1 MWSGSGGR
9 ESWYTISEIVNKWK
23 SFYNYTEI
31 NSEKIYWYLFS
42 EKDTIIVLEIFKII
56 GYVYYFWVW

>member
-9 ESWYTISEIVNKWK
+9 ESWYTISEIVNKWQ
-23 SFYNYTEI
+23 SFHNYTEI

>member
-9 ESWYTISEIVNKWK
+9 ESWYTISEIVNKWQ

-31 NSEKIYWYLFS
+31 NSEKIYWYFFS

>member
-9 ESWYTISEIVNKWK
+9 ESWYTISEIVNKSQ

-56 GYVYYFWVW
+56 GYVYCFWVW